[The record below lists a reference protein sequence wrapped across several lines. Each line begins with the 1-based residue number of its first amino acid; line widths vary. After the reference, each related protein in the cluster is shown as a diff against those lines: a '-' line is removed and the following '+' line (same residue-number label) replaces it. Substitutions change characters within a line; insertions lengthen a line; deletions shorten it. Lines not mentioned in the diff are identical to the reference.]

1 MDVRFQSGWEPFH
14 RGSPASRHM
23 INPAPLR
30 PAFMPT
36 NCLPLPI
43 LSRGLALAGACLGFG
58 LCLAAGGEPESVDF
72 TRQVRPILSAY
83 CFACHG
89 PDAKARQADLRL
101 DVRKEATIGRDGTTA
116 IVPGHPESSE
126 LLRRVQATDADERMP
141 PASTG
146 KRLAR
151 ADIQTLNRWIKQGAV
166 YAQHWAYV
174 RPVRPPLPEV
184 WHRSWPRNP
193 IDYFILARLEKEGLE
208 PAPPADATALVRRVA
223 LDATGLPP
231 RLEEIERFVAD
242 SRADAYER
250 LVDEQVAKPSYGE
263 HWARAWLDAARYA
276 DSTGYAEDQPRE
288 IWAFRDYVIRSI
300 NANKPFDRFT
310 IEQIAG
316 DLLPHPTDEQI
327 VATAFHRN
335 TQTNTE
341 GGTDREE
348 FRNVAVVDRVN
359 TTWTIWMGTT
369 MACAQCH
376 DHKYDPISQK
386 EFFRFFAIFN
396 NTEDADRRDEAP
408 LHSFWTDEQQREKT
422 RLEREIARVEASQTP
437 DEIAKLRKQ
446 LDGLKKQLVAIKP
459 HTVPIIHELPANK
472 RRVTYIQYRG
482 NFLDRGPEVTP
493 GVPAVFPPMPVGEPP
508 NRLTLARWLV
518 SPDNP
523 LTARVTVNRYWE
535 KIFGTGL
542 VATSEDFGS
551 QGELPSH
558 PELLDWLAT
567 ELVSSGWDIKHLLR
581 LMLTSATYRQSS
593 RATPELLAR
602 DLDNRLLA
610 RGPRFR
616 MDAEVIRDQALSAA
630 GLLSPKMYGPPV
642 RPLQP
647 AFGLSAALPADRF
660 QLDAA
665 LDLGA
670 DPLHAGDRGRSGLH
684 AQSRGGLVGKRLGRF
699 HKERFCGQLQG
710 MIRAVRNHP
719 CVARYS
725 LANESLPAATGS
737 RDNPWRWLID
747 AAMEVDHTR
756 PYVFEVNNG
765 QTGPVPGMQ
774 RGHAQQMEH
783 YTQIL
788 VSNDHLRGMGECA
801 WATDGMEVFP
811 LMGMKM
817 RLNDWAHFAPWSW
830 INFWPNFLEGMSHER
845 HPWKANNHRDRRDD
859 VDGWG
864 SPSVM
869 LVQRAIHPYLV
880 VDRALLEAGP
890 QLRAN
895 SARSHAVSAGI
906 VPRYHAGGAVSRS
919 IDVFNG
925 GLAGRE
931 LELKWEARWDAPYGE
946 LFRAGR
952 SGPIEIEPGFHATRQ
967 VEFALPAAIDRARQ
981 LYLLLESLK
990 AGKTVYRDNGI
1001 HFQVLPAGA
1010 AASARFIGL
1019 DEKTQGDWRGK
1030 YGSKGHEV
1038 VAVVTRLPKDI
1049 HFDWRGAET
1058 YTWEKQTDDRRA
1070 LVGSGTARIAACRY
1084 AGELNLEVDLTS
1096 EARRLSLYYVD
1107 WDSQRSK
1114 QTFTVWNEDGTVFDR
1129 REIGK
1134 IQGGCHLTWEVRGRV
1149 RITVEHQGGANAV
1162 VSGAF
1167 LD

>member
-1 MDVRFQSGWEPFH
+1 
-14 RGSPASRHM
+14 
-23 INPAPLR
+23 
-30 PAFMPT
+30 
-36 NCLPLPI
+36 
-43 LSRGLALAGACLGFG
+43 LALAGAYLGFG
-58 LCLAAGGEPESVDF
+58 LCLAAGGEPEIVDF
-72 TRQVRPILSAY
+72 TRQVQPILSAY

-101 DVRKEATIGRDGTTA
+101 DARKEATISRDGTTA

-146 KRLAR
+146 KRLTR
-151 ADIQTLNRWIKQGAV
+151 ADIQTLGRWIKQGAV
-166 YAQHWAYV
+166 YARHWAYV
-174 RPVRPPLPEV
+174 RPVRPPQPEV
-184 WHRSWPRNP
+184 RHRAWPRNS

-250 LVDEQVAKPSYGE
+250 LVDEQLAKPSYGE

-300 NANKPFDRFT
+300 NANKSFDRFT

-359 TTWTIWMGTT
+359 TTWTVWMGTT

-408 LHSFWTDEQQREKT
+408 LHSFWTDGQQREKK
-422 RLEREIARVEASQTP
+422 RLEREIARVEATQLP
-437 DEIAKLRKQ
+437 GEVAKLRIQ
-446 LDGLKKQLVAIKP
+446 LDGLKKQLAAIKP
-459 HTVPIIHELPANK
+459 HTVPIIQELPANK
-472 RRVTYIQYRG
+472 RRVTCIQYRG

-493 GVPAVFPPMPVGEPP
+493 GVPSVFPPLPTGKPP
-508 NRLTLARWLV
+508 NRLTLARWFV

-535 KIFGTGL
+535 KLFGTGL

-647 AFGLSAALPADRF
+647 AFGLSAAFGRGMDWQTSDGEDRYRRGLYVTWRRTNPYPSLVTF
-660 QLDAA
+660 DSCSREVCAVRRARTNTPLQALVTLNDPVYVEAA
-665 LDLGA
+665 QA
-670 DPLHAGDRGRSGLH
+670 MARR
-684 AQSRGGLVGKRLGRF
+684 
-699 HKERFCGQLQG
+699 
-710 MIRAVRNHP
+710 MIREGGVTAEDRACYGFRL
-719 CVARYS
+719 CVARRPQ
-725 LANESLPAATGS
+725 PAELS
-737 RDNPWRWLID
+737 R
-747 AAMEVDHTR
+747 
-756 PYVFEVNNG
+756 
-765 QTGPVPGMQ
+765 
-774 RGHAQQMEH
+774 
-783 YTQIL
+783 
-788 VSNDHLRGMGECA
+788 
-801 WATDGMEVFP
+801 
-811 LMGMKM
+811 
-817 RLNDWAHFAPWSW
+817 
-830 INFWPNFLEGMSHER
+830 
-845 HPWKANNHRDRRDD
+845 
-859 VDGWG
+859 
-864 SPSVM
+864 
-869 LVQRAIHPYLV
+869 
-880 VDRALLEAGP
+880 LLELQRRAEEQFAGQP
-890 QLRAN
+890 EQAKRMATAPLGPAPVGMNVAQLAAWTVVAN
-895 SARSHAVSAGI
+895 V
-906 VPRYHAGGAVSRS
+906 
-919 IDVFNG
+919 
-925 GLAGRE
+925 
-931 LELKWEARWDAPYGE
+931 
-946 LFRAGR
+946 
-952 SGPIEIEPGFHATRQ
+952 
-967 VEFALPAAIDRARQ
+967 
-981 LYLLLESLK
+981 LL
-990 AGKTVYRDNGI
+990 N
-1001 HFQVLPAGA
+1001 
-1010 AASARFIGL
+1010 L
-1019 DEKTQGDWRGK
+1019 DET
-1030 YGSKGHEV
+1030 
-1038 VAVVTRLPKDI
+1038 LM
-1049 HFDWRGAET
+1049 
-1058 YTWEKQTDDRRA
+1058 RR
-1070 LVGSGTARIAACRY
+1070 
-1084 AGELNLEVDLTS
+1084 
-1096 EARRLSLYYVD
+1096 
-1107 WDSQRSK
+1107 
-1114 QTFTVWNEDGTVFDR
+1114 
-1129 REIGK
+1129 
-1134 IQGGCHLTWEVRGRV
+1134 
-1149 RITVEHQGGANAV
+1149 
-1162 VSGAF
+1162 
-1167 LD
+1167 